1 MNDLSNKKVRD
12 SVYDALGGEWK
23 VVQIDNDDV
32 FSLKVKSGDIEPK
45 EAWITPDGE
54 GEALVP
60 AFFSEPV
67 RVIPAQG
74 ECDFS
79 GYQVDDEVYDEKGR
93 PYEITGFTDN
103 NLPEV
108 RGANLNWGR
117 LTLDGKLGGKQIFF
131 HAPPNLVAS
140 NPDAFRIPQHIA
152 ERKKSVDW
160 ANVPIDTLVEVHVK
174 GEWKTRYYA
183 GWKSGTPTYF
193 CYGATSH
200 TADELAWA
208 TVQLSKIR
216 LANEENTK

>member
-1 MNDLSNKKVRD
+1 MNDLSKKKVGD

-79 GYQVDDEVYDEKGR
+79 GYQVGDEVYTKSGTLSRVNDVNLFAHVFQAGAYPHTPLNGK
-93 PYEITGFTDN
+93 N
-103 NLPEV
+103 N
-108 RGANLNWGR
+108 
-117 LTLDGKLGGKQIFF
+117 DKQIFF
-131 HAPPNLVAS
+131 HAPPILAPS
-140 NPDAFRIPQHIA
+140 NPEAFRIPAHIA

-160 ANVPIDTLVEVHVK
+160 SQVPIDTLVVADTV
-174 GEWKTRYYA
+174 
-183 GWKSGTPTYF
+183 SGTRLRYFAGLRDGRLTYWRF
-193 CYGATSH
+193 GATSL
-200 TADELAWA
+200 TVEDSDEWGVAYNM
-208 TVQLSKIR
+208 R

>member
-79 GYQVDDEVYDEKGR
+79 GYQVGDLVYFADGTSDVVTSVCDRFISAGK
-93 PYEITGFTDN
+93 Y
-103 NLPEV
+103 
-108 RGANLNWGR
+108 LNMP
-117 LTLDGKLGGKQIFF
+117 LNGKDMTGKQIFF
-131 HAPPNLVAS
+131 HAPPNIAPS
-140 NPDAFRIPQHIA
+140 NPDAFRIPAHIA
-152 ERKKSVDW
+152 ERKKAVDW
-160 ANVPIDTLVEVHVK
+160 ANVPIDTLVEVRLADGCWYK
-174 GEWKTRYYA
+174 KYFA
-183 GWKSGTPTYF
+183 GITDGKPAFWMF
-193 CYGATSH
+193 GATSL
-200 TADELAWA
+200 TAVNGLSVADE
-208 TVQLSKIR
+208 IR

>member
-79 GYQVDDEVYDEKGR
+79 GYQVGDEVYLEGGNSIFVTAVEGEYMSAGHYLRMPINGR
-93 PYEITGFTDN
+93 NGHSRQ
-103 NLPEV
+103 V
-108 RGANLNWGR
+108 
-117 LTLDGKLGGKQIFF
+117 FF
-131 HAPPNLVAS
+131 HAPPRMIPS
-140 NPDAFRIPQHIA
+140 NPEAFRIPAHIA
-152 ERKKSVDW
+152 ERKKAVDW
-160 ANVPIDTLVEVHVK
+160 SQVPIDTLVVADTV
-174 GEWKTRYYA
+174 
-183 GWKSGTPTYF
+183 SGTRLRYFAGLRDGRLTYWRF
-193 CYGATSH
+193 GATSL
-200 TADELAWA
+200 TVEDSDEWGVAYNM
-208 TVQLSKIR
+208 R